1 VILSLVLRPGFCQ
14 AYPSMAKSMAKRLT
28 AAVMLLV
35 IGAWAEMALAPMLL
49 MHAALM
55 RPRHQA
61 AANMSAH
68 SSNHHAPVEMAAH
81 SRCSGQH
88 GPEHPGVEP
97 VIEVS
102 PLLADAPL
110 CDDPHNCCFRQGPQ
124 SVPAPASDLQQLA
137 RKIAPA
143 SRLFLDPLNTESEKF
158 VDEGALPLRAPPNIF
173 GVILRV

>member
-1 VILSLVLRPGFCQ
+1 MILSLVLRLAFCQ
-14 AYPSMAKSMAKRLT
+14 AYASMAKRLT

-49 MHAALM
+49 MHAAHM
-55 RPRHQA
+55 HPGHHMA
-61 AANMSAH
+61 VDTSAH
-68 SSNHHAPVEMAAH
+68 ASHHHAPVEMAAH
-81 SRCSGQH
+81 SRCSGEH

-97 VIEVS
+97 AIEVS
-102 PLLADAPL
+102 PLLADSPL

-143 SRLFLDPLNTESEKF
+143 TRLFLDPPDSNRKSF